1 MSKTEKKTVRTSVRT
16 TSVCEDG
23 SVKLRKTPK
32 PLDAV
37 IICVSSR
44 ALFDM
49 REGNEIREKN
59 GLEAYIKDMIEN
71 ENVPLNPGAAF
82 DFIKAVENVNL
93 ALLDIN
99 PDENNLF
106 DVVLMTNN
114 HAQCAVRYLN
124 TIRHHKLNIER
135 ICMTAGRTIVEY
147 LEAYS
152 TNLYLST
159 DNDKVKEALSMGIPA
174 ATLPP
179 ATKHEEHDELRVA
192 FDGDAVLFSDESE
205 IVAKAEGLHRFF
217 ENETEK
223 EEIPLE
229 KGPLIQFAWILGKM
243 QKKFRDKNVKCPIR
257 TYLVT
262 ARSAASAGGRAM
274 KTLRSWGLDIDEAFF
289 MAGAPKGPLLDK
301 IKPHLFFDDQVANVE
316 SGREYG
322 LPAAHVPWGVANK
335 DL

>member
-1 MSKTEKKTVRTSVRT
+1 MKKSIAVRTTVRT
-16 TSVCEDG
+16 TSVSEDG
-23 SVKLRKTPK
+23 TVKLRKTPK
-32 PLDAV
+32 PHDAV

-49 REGNEIREKN
+49 REGNALREKE
-59 GLEAYIKDMIEN
+59 GLEKYINWMVEN
-71 ENVPLNPGAAF
+71 ENKPLNPGAAF
-82 DFIKAVENVNL
+82 GFIQAIENVNL
-93 ALLDIN
+93 ALLELN
-99 PDENNLF
+99 PEEKNLF
-106 DVVLMTNN
+106 DVVLMTNH
-114 HAQCAVRYLN
+114 HAQSAVRFLN

-135 ICMTAGRTIVEY
+135 ICMTAGRTVTEY

-159 DNDKVKEALSMGIPA
+159 DQDKVEEALNIGIPA

-179 ATKHEEHDELRVA
+179 CTTSDEMDELRIA
-192 FDGDAVLFSDESE
+192 FDGDAVLFSDEAE

-229 KGPLIQFAWILGKM
+229 KGPLIQFAWVLGKM
-243 QKKFRDKNVKCPIR
+243 QKKFRDKNRHCPIR

-274 KTLRSWGLDIDEAFF
+274 KTLRSWGMDIDEAFF

-335 DL
+335 K